1 MPAQLFL
8 TGASGFLGTAL
19 LQSHSAITVGRTPV
33 PGHENIFWEISEQPI
48 LTTGTLGDHLTEG
61 DCIVHLAW
69 ITNPRSAKTA
79 KRNEAATE
87 ALLETARARGARFI
101 FVSSMSAD
109 STGNSHYGRAKWN
122 MEELVRAYENG
133 IVIRPGVIEGPSGF
147 GMLDETLNKVAG
159 LPVNISISPQPR
171 VPLVALDRVV
181 TEITRAIDST
191 DASTEIDCVDR
202 WVSLGELVNTQRTTP
217 AKFTVRIPQ
226 RLITFG
232 AKAVHGLPLDPVRN
246 PADSWLG
253 LTRPTSP

>member
-19 LQSHSAITVGRTPV
+19 LQSCPAITVGRKPV
-33 PGHENIFWEISEQPI
+33 TGHENIFWEIGEHPT
-48 LTTGTLGDHLTEG
+48 LTTGTLGDRLNEG

-69 ITNPRSAKTA
+69 ITNPRSSKTA
-79 KRNEAATE
+79 ILNEAATKV
-87 ALLETARARGARFI
+87 LLETAQVHGARFI

-109 STGNSHYGRAKWN
+109 STSDSHYGRAKWN
-122 MEELVRAYENG
+122 MEKLVRPYENG
-133 IVIRPGVIEGPSGF
+133 IVIRPGVIESPNGF

-181 TEITRAIDST
+181 TEIIQAIDSGN
-191 DASTEIDCVDR
+191 APTEIDCVDR
-202 WVSLGELVNTQRTTP
+202 WVTLGELVNTQRTKP
-217 AKFTVRIPQ
+217 ARFTVRLPQ
-226 RLITFG
+226 RLITLG
-232 AKAVHGLPLDPVRN
+232 AKALHGLPLDPVRN

-253 LTRPTSP
+253 LTRPISP